1 MSKFDNL
8 SVEDWSNIMNG
19 VPGVTFEPFDKVDVT
34 SAGGVTSISFV
45 NTVKEETKKKT
56 NQQVLETLAS
66 SDQPMKYIVMGINE
80 EYQDICNYTMM
91 PFGTIREAIAYGEQ
105 LTTRDS
111 RGCRGYCS
119 FIIQPLLKDKKSF
132 ELTKEQ
138 IAIIR
143 NIEDRFV

>member
-1 MSKFDNL
+1 
-8 SVEDWSNIMNG
+8 MNG